1 VVEDRNNPLRN
12 TRTTYANFIERIL
25 FAPLNVNYHLE
36 HHFMVA
42 APCYNYPKLH
52 KMLKE
57 RGFYKEALLVP
68 NYREIIKMAITQ

>member
-1 VVEDRNNPLRN
+1 
-12 TRTTYANFIERIL
+12 L

-57 RGFYKEALLVP
+57 RGFYKEALLAP
-68 NYREIIKMAITQ
+68 NYREIIKMAISQ